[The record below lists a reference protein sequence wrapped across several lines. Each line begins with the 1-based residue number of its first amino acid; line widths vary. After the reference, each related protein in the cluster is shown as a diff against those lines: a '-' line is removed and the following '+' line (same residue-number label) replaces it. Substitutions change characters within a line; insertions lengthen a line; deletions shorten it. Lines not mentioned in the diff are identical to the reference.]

1 MKDKLD
7 TLIKQIKKDKNRAG
21 ESKDI
26 SDVKDICILL
36 EVTLFDVYTLVYSNF
51 SFTMLTCL
59 YLDRLYRQNLDNIPL
74 HSRHGRYDHA
84 MLHIL
89 CSSSATRARFYLEHA
104 SMKRCCRR
112 PIELRSIECLAVY
125 VDVVHV

>member
-51 SFTMLTCL
+51 PFTMLTCL

-74 HSRHGRYDHA
+74 HSRHG
-84 MLHIL
+84 
-89 CSSSATRARFYLEHA
+89 SSSATRARFYLEHA